1 MEENSGNS
9 SFEKNTGEDKK
20 TVKGFIAGVAVT
32 LAAIAVFLACY
43 IKLPFNYDASSPQS
57 LASYKKID
65 EVLDVIDRYYM
76 GDTDEQ
82 HLTDYMFLGLVS
94 GLEDPYSTYFTEAQ
108 YEEVQTVQAGQQQ
121 GIGVSIAVRTDD
133 GEIEVVEVNE
143 GGPAQEAGILEG
155 DVIKSVDGT
164 DVSGM
169 TTSEVSLLIQESGSD
184 DVVIGIYREDTGEE
198 LEISVTKGLVE
209 SVIVWGGMIE
219 GNIGYI
225 AIDSFTRVTCEQFTE
240 ILEQIEEMDASGLII
255 DLRGNGG
262 GLVSAACDTLR
273 ELIPEGV
280 LVYTEDKYGNREEVT
295 SESGNSTTLPIA
307 VLVNENTASAAEIF
321 AGALQ
326 DHGAAEI
333 VGTQTYG
340 KGIIQ
345 DVFRLHDGSVVRLTV
360 SHYYT
365 PNGNNIHEV
374 GITPDMVVE
383 YDENAETD
391 AQLEAA
397 IDLFS

>member
-82 HLTDYMFLGLVS
+82 LLTDYMFLGLVS
-94 GLEDPYSTYFTEAQ
+94 GLEDPYSTYFTEEQ
-108 YEEVQTVQAGQQQ
+108 YEQLSTAQQGHYT
-121 GIGVSIAVRTDD
+121 GIGVSIAASSED
-133 GEIEVVEVNE
+133 GEIEVVEVTAD
-143 GGPAQEAGILEG
+143 GPAAEAGIQTG
-155 DVIKSVDGT
+155 DRIRSVNGT
-164 DVSGM
+164 DVTGM
-169 TTSEVSLLIQESGSD
+169 VTSEVSAMIQNAESDDIELLIYRPETEEEFEVTVTRGLLDSVSAWG
-184 DVVIGIYREDTGEE
+184 GIIEDT
-198 LEISVTKGLVE
+198 
-209 SVIVWGGMIE
+209 
-219 GNIGYI
+219 IGYI
-225 AIDSFTRVTCEQFTE
+225 SIGSFTGVTAEQFTE
-240 ILEQIEEMDASGLII
+240 MLEELEEKSVQSLII

-262 GLVSAACDTLR
+262 GLVSAACDCLR

-280 LVYTEDKYGNREEVT
+280 LVYTEDNTGNRDEYT
-295 SESGNSTTLPIA
+295 SERGNEIDIPIA
-307 VLVNENTASAAEIF
+307 VLVNEETASASEIF

-326 DHGAAEI
+326 DYGIATI

-345 DVFRLHDGSVVRLTV
+345 DVFRLNDGSVIRLTV

-374 GITPDMVVE
+374 GITPDVVVE

-391 AQLEAA
+391 TQLEAA
-397 IDLFS
+397 IDLF